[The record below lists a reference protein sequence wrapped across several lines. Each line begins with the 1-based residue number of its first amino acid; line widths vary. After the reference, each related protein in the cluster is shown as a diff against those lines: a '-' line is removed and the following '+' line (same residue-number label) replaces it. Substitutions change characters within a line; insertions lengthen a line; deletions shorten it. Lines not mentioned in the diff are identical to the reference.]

1 MSSCSNLSNTI
12 SILQRTLGAV
22 GVFVLFPMP
31 EPFDVTVP
39 LKQSLMRIKVHSQ
52 PSKLYTYLCTSR
64 PYEILRNL

>member
-1 MSSCSNLSNTI
+1 MQFNRHNEF

-52 PSKLYTYLCTSR
+52 PSKLYTCLYTSR
-64 PYEILRNL
+64 PYEIFRNL